1 MFGWLYVAVLKFI
14 LGPHMGR
21 PTHGLGWPAE
31 LKLAPIRYVITDSE
45 LLAADL
51 GPMIGW
57 SESA

>member
-14 LGPHMGR
+14 LGPHM
-21 PTHGLGWPAE
+21 GWPAE